1 MSKKVVGL
9 IVTTVIIVILFLAV
23 FIGNLR
29 LQKKEQVEEATRTAV
44 TTQSNSTEQSN
55 RNSNYSNPV
64 KVEEKKKE
72 EVDTTTKTETVDNTK
87 LVEQAVKQSNE
98 VKSESKS
105 SSNNLTLEPSDAE
118 LEKTVY
124 EMNGIVKKVE
134 LLSNSNGVQ
143 AQYKVSIEIQVGAE
157 SFDLDYFT
165 TTNSLNALK
174 EGVNVIVSYQ
184 LTTSKEIVIKSISLK
199 N

>member
-9 IVTTVIIVILFLAV
+9 IVTTVIIVVLFIAV

-29 LQKKEQVEEATRTAV
+29 LQKKDMVENERTEV
-44 TTQSNSTEQSN
+44 TTTENSQQPTSRE
-55 RNSNYSNPV
+55 SNYSKPV
-64 KVEEKKKE
+64 TVKEEKQT
-72 EVDTTTKTETVDNTK
+72 EVDTTTKTEQVDNTK

-98 VKSESKS
+98 VKSESGNKDT
-105 SSNNLTLEPSDAE
+105 NLTLVPLNSE

-124 EMNGIVKKVE
+124 EMNGVVKKVE
-134 LLSNSNGVQ
+134 LLSNNNGVQ
-143 AQYKVSIEIQVGAE
+143 AQYKVDIEIQVGAE